1 MGRKNSR
8 VKDSSS
14 NRYRTPCVSPMEQ
27 FQEEETKRIIL
38 LPKNKNQELYIKAL
52 KEAQQTV
59 VLGPAGTGKTF
70 IAATYAAK
78 LISDKEVS
86 KIILTRP
93 NVSSGKSIGFFPG
106 TLEEKMAPWLGPVV
120 DVLTKHLGSYKV
132 QNMIKL
138 GVIQVIPFE
147 TMRGRSFED
156 AFVLLD
162 EAQNTTPHEMKMF
175 LTRIGDNSRVVM
187 NGDIQQSDL
196 PSNSGLAK
204 SIDMIKKYDIPVP
217 IIEFQVEDIVRSR
230 LCKTWIEA
238 FIKEDKH

>member
-8 VKDSSS
+8 VKDKPF
-14 NRYRTPCVSPMEQ
+14 RYKSPRYPVAELPV
-27 FQEEETKRIIL
+27 EEETKRIIL

-52 KEAQQTV
+52 KDAQQTV

-78 LISDKEVS
+78 LLADKEVS
-86 KIILTRP
+86 KIVLTRP

-120 DVLTKHLGSYKV
+120 DVLTKHLGQYKV
-132 QNMIKL
+132 QDMIKR

-156 AFVLLD
+156 SFVLLD

-204 SIDMIKKYDIPVP
+204 SIEMIKKYDIPVP
-217 IIEFQVEDIVRSR
+217 IIEFQVQDIVRSQ
-230 LCKTWIEA
+230 LCKTWIES
-238 FIKEDKH
+238 FIKEGK